1 MKGNP
6 KKKFIGTFPQK
17 ELLKLYMKHVNGPK
31 VRFFKSLGLGVIP
44 GEREGV
50 KMRTLEGSK
59 PGEPPLEFLNC
70 RTSGGVY
77 NLGHQNPIIF
87 QIFKDALEEGL
98 DIGDHI
104 LLSEQRAL
112 LGKKLADLLPGDIS
126 KTTFGVGGGES
137 IDCAIKFSRAY
148 TKRKGCVSAIGGYHG
163 HTGFALAAGDP
174 GFRDKFLWE
183 LPGFKQV
190 PFDDI
195 DAMRRAVTNDIAC
208 VILET
213 IPATAGILIASEGY
227 FAEVR
232 EICDDTGTMMIIDEV
247 QTGLGRTGHLW
258 AIYGGIYPNEKVVPD
273 FMVLGKGM
281 TAGIY
286 PLSTCSYKPFI
297 EKAVY
302 KDDPFIHI
310 STTGGSDIGCAIT
323 LEMLKIQSDQKFLN
337 HVKEMGR
344 LFQNGLEGIKNEFS
358 DLIKDVRGRGLM
370 LGVEF
375 YNETDSQLA
384 MLSIIKE
391 GVLLDYCNNKKDT
404 LKILPPLIVQKH
416 ELDEILD
423 RINRGIS
430 KLKKL
435 RI

>member
-1 MKGNP
+1 M
-6 KKKFIGTFPQK
+6 
-17 ELLKLYMKHVNGPK
+17 
-31 VRFFKSLGLGVIP
+31 
-44 GEREGV
+44 
-50 KMRTLEGSK
+50 
-59 PGEPPLEFLNC
+59 
-70 RTSGGVY
+70 
-77 NLGHQNPIIF
+77 
-87 QIFKDALEEGL
+87 EEGL

>member
-1 MKGNP
+1 MKE
-6 KKKFIGTFPQK
+6 KTSRKFIGTLPQK
-17 ELLKLYMKHVNGPK
+17 ELLKLYNKYVNGPK

-44 GEREGV
+44 GERKGV
-50 KMRTLEGSK
+50 KLRALESSR
-59 PGEPPLEFLNC
+59 PGEPPLEFFNC

-77 NLGHQNPIIF
+77 NLGHQNPLIF
-87 QIFKDALEEGL
+87 KLIKDALEEGL

-163 HTGFALAAGDP
+163 HTGFALATGDP
-174 GFRDKFLWE
+174 GFRDKFLWQV
-183 LPGFKQV
+183 PGFKQV
-190 PFDDI
+190 PFGDI
-195 DAMRRAVTNDIAC
+195 DAMKKAVTDDIAC

-213 IPATAGILIASEGY
+213 IPATAGILIAREGY

-232 EICDDTGTMMIIDEV
+232 EICDNAGTMMIIDEV
-247 QTGLGRTGHLW
+247 QAGLGRTGHLW
-258 AIYGGIYPNEKVVPD
+258 AIDGGLYVNEKVVPD

-286 PLSTCSYKPFI
+286 PLSTCSYRPFI

-310 STTGGSDIGCAIT
+310 STTGGADIGCAIA
-323 LEMLKIQSDQKFLN
+323 LEMLKIQSDQKFLD
-337 HVKEMGR
+337 HVKLMGK
-344 LFQNGLEGIKNEFS
+344 LLQEGLEVIKNEFS
-358 DLIKDVRGRGLM
+358 DLIKEIRGRGLM
-370 LGVEF
+370 CGVEF

-404 LKILPPLIVQKH
+404 LKILPPLIVEKH
-416 ELDEILD
+416 ELKEILVLI
-423 RINRGIS
+423 RNGIS
-430 KLKKL
+430 KLKEIK
-435 RI
+435 

>member
-1 MKGNP
+1 MEGNG
-6 KKKFIGTFPQK
+6 KRKFIGTLSQK
-17 ELLKLYMKHVNGPK
+17 ELLKLYTKYVNGPK
-31 VRFFKSLGLGVIP
+31 VRFFKSIGLGVIP
-44 GEREGV
+44 GKRDGV
-50 KMRTLEGSK
+50 KLSALENSK
-59 PGEPPLEFLNC
+59 LGEPPLEFFNC

-77 NLGHQNPIIF
+77 NLGHQNPR
-87 QIFKDALEEGL
+87 IFKLLKEALEEGL

-112 LGKKLADLLPGDIS
+112 LGEKLAELLPGDIS

-148 TKRKGCVSAIGGYHG
+148 TKRKGCISAIGGYHG
-163 HTGFALAAGDP
+163 HTGFALATGDP
-174 GFRDKFLWE
+174 EFREKFLWE
-183 LPGFKQV
+183 LPGFNQI
-190 PFDDI
+190 PFGDI
-195 DAMRRAVTNDIAC
+195 DAMRAAVTEDIAC

-213 IPATAGILIASEGY
+213 IPATAGILIANKGY
-227 FAEVR
+227 FTEVR
-232 EICDDTGTMMIIDEV
+232 KICDETGTMMIIDEV
-247 QTGLGRTGHLW
+247 QAGLGRTGHLW
-258 AIYGGIYPNEKVVPD
+258 AIYGGLYPNEKVVPD

-323 LEMLKIQSDQKFLN
+323 LEMLKIQSDQKFLD
-337 HVKEMGR
+337 HVKEMGNY
-344 LFQNGLEGIKNEFS
+344 FKKGLEKIKDEFS
-358 DLIKDVRGRGLM
+358 DLIKEIRGRGLM
-370 LGVEF
+370 WGVEF
-375 YNETDSQLA
+375 YNDTDSQLA

-404 LKILPPLIVQKH
+404 LKILPPLIVQKP

-423 RINRGIS
+423 RISNGVS
-430 KLKKL
+430 KIKAIK
-435 RI
+435 

>member
-1 MKGNP
+1 MEGNG
-6 KKKFIGTFPQK
+6 KRKFIGTLSQK
-17 ELLKLYMKHVNGPK
+17 ELLKLYTKYVNGPK
-31 VRFFKSLGLGVIP
+31 VRFFKSIGLGVIP
-44 GEREGV
+44 GKRDGI
-50 KMRTLEGSK
+50 KLSALENSK
-59 PGEPPLEFLNC
+59 PGEPPLEFFNC

-77 NLGHQNPIIF
+77 NLGHQNPR
-87 QIFKDALEEGL
+87 IFKLLKEALEEGL

-112 LGKKLADLLPGDIS
+112 LGEKLAELLPGDIS

-148 TKRKGCVSAIGGYHG
+148 TKRKGCISAIGGYHG
-163 HTGFALAAGDP
+163 HTGFALATGDP
-174 GFRDKFLWE
+174 EFREKFLWE
-183 LPGFKQV
+183 LPGFKQIT
-190 PFDDI
+190 FGDI
-195 DAMRRAVTNDIAC
+195 DAMRAAVTEDIAC

-213 IPATAGILIASEGY
+213 IPATAGILIANEGY
-227 FAEVR
+227 FTEVR
-232 EICDDTGTMMIIDEV
+232 KICDETGTMMIIDEV
-247 QTGLGRTGHLW
+247 QAGLGRTGHLW
-258 AIYGGIYPNEKVVPD
+258 AIYGGLYPNEKVVPD

-337 HVKEMGR
+337 HVKEMGNY
-344 LFQNGLEGIKNEFS
+344 FKKGLEKIKDEFS
-358 DLIKDVRGRGLM
+358 DLIKEIRGRGLM
-370 LGVEF
+370 WGVEF
-375 YNETDSQLA
+375 YNDTDSQLA

-404 LKILPPLIVQKH
+404 LKILPPLIVQKP

-423 RINRGIS
+423 RISNGVS
-430 KLKKL
+430 KIKAIK
-435 RI
+435 